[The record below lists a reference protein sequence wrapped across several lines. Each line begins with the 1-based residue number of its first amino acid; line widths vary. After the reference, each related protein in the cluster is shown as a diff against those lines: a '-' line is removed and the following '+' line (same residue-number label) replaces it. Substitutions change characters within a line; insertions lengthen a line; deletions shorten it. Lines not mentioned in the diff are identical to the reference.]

1 MFDTHAHLDDR
12 KFNHD
17 REEVINS
24 LKENGITTLVNAA
37 SDLKSS
43 KDAIALANKYDFIYA
58 SAGVHPHETK
68 NMSDKT
74 IGEIEKLLLSESKCV
89 ALGEIGLDYY
99 YDLSERDTQLY
110 WFDKQMQLAEK
121 HSIPVIIHDRDAH
134 EDCLNIIK
142 KYNVQGVFHCFSGSK
157 EMAKELV
164 NLGWF
169 ISFTGVLTFKNARR
183 AIEAAQAIDINKIFI
198 ETDCPYMAPE
208 PFRGNRNE
216 PKYVRYVC
224 EKLAEIKKMYID
236 EVEKITEINAKKFFG
251 ID

>member
-89 ALGEIGLDYY
+89 APVSYTHLVQKRALRQDHE
-99 YDLSERDTQLY
+99 YDTHLFCRQ
-110 WFDKQMQLAEK
+110 
-121 HSIPVIIHDRDAH
+121 
-134 EDCLNIIK
+134 N
-142 KYNVQGVFHCFSGSK
+142 GVFVLFACLTLPTSLNF
-157 EMAKELV
+157 L
-164 NLGWF
+164 
-169 ISFTGVLTFKNARR
+169 SF
-183 AIEAAQAIDINKIFI
+183 
-198 ETDCPYMAPE
+198 
-208 PFRGNRNE
+208 
-216 PKYVRYVC
+216 
-224 EKLAEIKKMYID
+224 
-236 EVEKITEINAKKFFG
+236 
-251 ID
+251 